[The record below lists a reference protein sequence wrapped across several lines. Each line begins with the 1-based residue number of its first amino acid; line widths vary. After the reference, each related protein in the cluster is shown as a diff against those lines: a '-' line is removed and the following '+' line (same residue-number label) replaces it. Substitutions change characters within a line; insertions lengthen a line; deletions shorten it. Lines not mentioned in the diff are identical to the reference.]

1 MTPMTPLRQRYREDL
16 QLRNYALK
24 TQQAY
29 VECVAQFARYFNKSP
44 ALLGPEQIRA
54 YQLYLVHS
62 KKASWS
68 RFNQTVCALRFLY
81 GKTLGKDWAIR
92 HIPFP
97 RTEKKLP
104 VVLSPAEVVQFF
116 AAIHS
121 FKYRTL
127 LMTAYATGL
136 RLSEVLH
143 LRVTDID
150 SPRKV
155 IRVHLGKGHKD
166 REVTLSPKLLEL
178 LRAYWKVYHPKSWL
192 FPGRG
197 GQGQLSASTV
207 QAVCVEAR
215 RESGLG
221 KKVSSHSLRHSFA
234 THMLEAGV
242 DLRTLQLLL
251 GHTSLSTTARY
262 LHVSKAKLAA
272 TPSPFD
278 ALPLPSRS

>member
-1 MTPMTPLRQRYREDL
+1 MTPLQQRYLEDL

-29 VECVAQFARYFNKSP
+29 VECVSQFARYFHKSP
-44 ALLGPEQIRA
+44 EVLGPEEIRT
-54 YQLYLVHS
+54 YQLYLIHK

-81 GKTLGKDWAIR
+81 GKTLGKDWAIT

-127 LMTAYATGL
+127 LMTAYATGM

-143 LRVTDID
+143 LRVSDID
-150 SPRKV
+150 SRRGV

-166 REVTLSPKLLEL
+166 REVMLSPKLLEL
-178 LRAYWKVYHPKSWL
+178 LRAYWRAYRPQRWL
-192 FPGRG
+192 FPGQG
-197 GQGQLSASTV
+197 GQEPLAASTV
-207 QAVCVEAR
+207 QAVCIEAR
-215 RESGLG
+215 RQSGLG
-221 KKVSSHSLRHSFA
+221 KRVSSHSLRHSFA
-234 THMLEAGV
+234 THLLEAGA
-242 DLRTLQLLL
+242 DLRTIQLLL

-262 LHVSKAKLAA
+262 LHVSKASLVA
-272 TPSPFD
+272 TASPFD
-278 ALPLPSRS
+278 ALPLPAQT